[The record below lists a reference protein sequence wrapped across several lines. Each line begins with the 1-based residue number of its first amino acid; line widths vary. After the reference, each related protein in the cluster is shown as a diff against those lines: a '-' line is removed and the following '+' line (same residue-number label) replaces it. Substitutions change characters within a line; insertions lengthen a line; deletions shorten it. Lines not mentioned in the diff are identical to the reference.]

1 MFMDT
6 EMINSIQIYLKVV
19 MFWTSL
25 VVQWLR
31 IHLPVQGSWVQFLV
45 QEIPH
50 GVGQLGLCTTAIEP
64 ALQSWRAA
72 RAECTSCSC

>member
-6 EMINSIQIYLKVV
+6 EVINSIQIYSEVV

-31 IHLPVQGSWVQFLV
+31 IHLPVQGSWVQVLV
-45 QEIPH
+45 QEDSTWC
-50 GVGQLGLCTTAIEP
+50 G
-64 ALQSWRAA
+64 AA
-72 RAECTSCSC
+72 WPVQHSP